1 MNNSTRLP
9 GVDDFA
15 HRGSMNQDNSRNLA
29 TARRVMLAML
39 FGFSF
44 VSYLERVNI
53 SIAAELMMPA
63 LSLTKMQMGHIFSSF
78 LIGYAIFQVPAG
90 MLGDIGGPRI
100 TLAVAGLCWGIV
112 TVLTGLI
119 PGVIFKGASA
129 VFLSL
134 WIIRFLLGSAEAATY
149 PVGTRAVRNWMPVT
163 QRALGNSV
171 MFVGSSA
178 ATALAGP
185 LISFLM
191 VRFGWRQS
199 FYVSST
205 FAFVIAALWYW
216 YATDY
221 PEQHKSI
228 RRADVAGITRSKS
241 VATDSKVSRWK
252 LLADRRILFL
262 SASYVSEGY
271 VLFIFVFWLYIYLVD
286 VRGFSMLKGG
296 WVASLPWL
304 TAVAFAPLGGVV
316 CDRLS
321 VRGTRLSGARWVII
335 LGYGVSGVL
344 LYAAAQA
351 NSRTVAVAALCVSV
365 GSLFFAE
372 TGFWTA
378 AVYLAGEHAGA
389 VSGVMNTAGILGGIA
404 STLLVPIL
412 VQRFGW
418 LTALSSGAAMAIL
431 CTVLWWIL
439 GREAALTSEPV
450 SAASVS

>member
-1 MNNSTRLP
+1 MMKQDSTS
-9 GVDDFA
+9 VV
-15 HRGSMNQDNSRNLA
+15 
-29 TARRVMLAML
+29 TARRIVLAML

-90 MLGDIGGPRI
+90 MLGDIKGPRF
-100 TLAVAGLCWGIV
+100 TLAAAALLWGVAS
-112 TVLTGLI
+112 VLTGLI
-119 PGVIFKGASA
+119 PGSLVKGTTA
-129 VFLSL
+129 VFISL
-134 WIIRFLLGSAEAATY
+134 WIIRFLLGCAEAATY
-149 PVGTRAVRNWMPVT
+149 PVGTRAVRNWMPPGR
-163 QRALGNSV
+163 RALGNSV
-171 MFVGSSA
+171 MFAGSSG
-178 ATALAGP
+178 ATAVAGP
-185 LISFLM
+185 LIAFLM
-191 VRFGWRQS
+191 VKYGWRES

-205 FAFVIAALWYW
+205 AAFVIAGLWYW

-221 PEQHKSI
+221 PEHHKSI
-228 RRADVAGITRSKS
+228 SGSKT
-241 VATDSKVSRWK
+241 ATAKHSDRVPSEEKILTSRWM
-252 LLADRRILFL
+252 LLRDRRILFL

-296 WVASLPWL
+296 MIESLPWL
-304 TAVAFAPLGGVV
+304 TAVAFAPLGGIV

-321 VRGTRLSGARWVII
+321 ARSTRLSGARWVII
-335 LGYGVSGVL
+335 LGYGISGVL

-351 NSRTVAVAALCVSV
+351 SNRTVAVAALCVSV

-378 AVYLAGEHAGA
+378 AVYLGGEHAGA

-404 STLLVPIL
+404 STLLVPVL
-412 VQRFGW
+412 VHHFGW
-418 LTALSSGAAMAIL
+418 LTALSSGAIMAIL
-431 CTVLWWIL
+431 CTVLWWLL
-439 GREAALTSEPV
+439 GRDTALTGIPAG
-450 SAASVS
+450 AAQETGSIHT

>member
-1 MNNSTRLP
+1 
-9 GVDDFA
+9 
-15 HRGSMNQDNSRNLA
+15 
-29 TARRVMLAML
+29 
-39 FGFSF
+39 
-44 VSYLERVNI
+44 
-53 SIAAELMMPA
+53 
-63 LSLTKMQMGHIFSSF
+63 
-78 LIGYAIFQVPAG
+78 
-90 MLGDIGGPRI
+90 
-100 TLAVAGLCWGIV
+100 
-112 TVLTGLI
+112 
-119 PGVIFKGASA
+119 
-129 VFLSL
+129 
-134 WIIRFLLGSAEAATY
+134 
-149 PVGTRAVRNWMPVT
+149 
-163 QRALGNSV
+163 
-171 MFVGSSA
+171 
-178 ATALAGP
+178 
-185 LISFLM
+185 
-191 VRFGWRQS
+191 
-199 FYVSST
+199 
-205 FAFVIAALWYW
+205 
-216 YATDY
+216 
-221 PEQHKSI
+221 
-228 RRADVAGITRSKS
+228 
-241 VATDSKVSRWK
+241 
-252 LLADRRILFL
+252 
-262 SASYVSEGY
+262 
-271 VLFIFVFWLYIYLVD
+271 LYIYLVD